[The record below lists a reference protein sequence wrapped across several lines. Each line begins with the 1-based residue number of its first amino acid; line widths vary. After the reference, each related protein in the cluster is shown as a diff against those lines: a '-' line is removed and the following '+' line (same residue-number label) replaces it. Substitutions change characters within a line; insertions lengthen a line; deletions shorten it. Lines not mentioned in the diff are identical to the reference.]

1 MLKKS
6 QRFSGLTNENPTAI
20 LVPEQL
26 FHFLLSDSCEEDVIK
41 ISLFFLMKAMHIE
54 GPFIYLE
61 PEDFFHDPILV
72 NSFSQPGESPRQL
85 IETSLKKMVELN
97 IFLEGILTSEN
108 EIRRY
113 YFLNSPKGRAA
124 IKAIQSGKWNQKA
137 DKHGKGD
144 ISEGEVNIF
153 KVYEENIGLITPLI
167 ADALKDAEISYPET
181 WIYDAVRIAAEKNK
195 RNWSYILA
203 ILKRWQAEG
212 KDGRNDRKDGEKDRK
227 RYTDGEYSEFID
239 H

>member
-1 MLKKS
+1 MTKT
-6 QRFSGLTNENPTAI
+6 QRFSGLTNENPTTFH
-20 LVPEQL
+20 VPEQL
-26 FHFLLSDSCEEDVIK
+26 FHFLLSDIGEEDVIK
-41 ISLFFLMKAMHIE
+41 IVLFFLMKVMHIE

-61 PEDFFHDPILV
+61 PEDFFQDPILV
-72 NSFSQPGESPRQL
+72 HSFSKTGENPRQL
-85 IETSLKKMVELN
+85 IETSLKKTVELN
-97 IFLEGILTSEN
+97 LILEGIVPSEN
-108 EIRRY
+108 QERRY

-137 DKHGKGD
+137 NQIGKGNF
-144 ISEGEVNIF
+144 SEGDVNIY

-181 WIYDAVRIAAEKNK
+181 WIYDAIRIAAEKNK

-203 ILKRWQAEG
+203 ILKRWKAEG